1 MTPSHFRCW
10 HLADVQTALMNVRV
24 EGNNGHDAEVARC
37 LLMAARRLSI
47 AATPI
52 HEAVFANLGGR
63 GQPVRAQVDLTGANE
78 ERKDSDKKIPCTVI
92 VKPPLPRLETG
103 DNRMTSSCVMF

>member
-1 MTPSHFRCW
+1 
-10 HLADVQTALMNVRV
+10 MNVRF
-24 EGNNGHDAEVARC
+24 EGNNGHDADVTRC

-78 ERKDSDKKIPCTVI
+78 ERKDSDRQKNPLYGNRKTTA
-92 VKPPLPRLETG
+92 PPAR
-103 DNRMTSSCVMF
+103 NS